1 MINLLS
7 SSMVLATSLTLFAL
21 LSAPTIRASPITQN
35 IIGGPPAGIY
45 GTNVTKF
52 GPVDQGPT
60 TFLKQAD
67 KNLSVD
73 AILFQNLLSAEWIVQ
88 DL

>member
-1 MINLLS
+1 MFTIP
-7 SSMVLATSLTLFAL
+7 LTLLGL
-21 LSAPTIRASPITQN
+21 LSASVSWASPLTQ
-35 IIGGPPAGIY
+35 IIGGPPPGIY
-45 GTNVTKF
+45 GTNFTKS

-60 TFLKQAD
+60 TFPKQAD
-67 KNLSVD
+67 QNLSVD

>member
-1 MINLLS
+1 MILT
-7 SSMVLATSLTLFAL
+7 TSLTFFGL
-21 LSAPTIRASPITQN
+21 LSAPVICASPLTQK

-45 GTNVTKF
+45 GTNFTKF

-60 TFLKQAD
+60 TFPKQSD

-73 AILFQNLLSAEWIVQ
+73 TVLFQNLLSAEWIVQ

>member
-1 MINLLS
+1 MILT
-7 SSMVLATSLTLFAL
+7 TSLTFYGL
-21 LSAPTIRASPITQN
+21 LSAPIIRASPIAQN

-45 GTNVTKF
+45 GTNFTKS

-60 TFLKQAD
+60 TFPKQAD
-67 KNLSVD
+67 KGLSVD
-73 AILFQNLLSAEWIVQ
+73 AVLFQNLLAAEWIVQ